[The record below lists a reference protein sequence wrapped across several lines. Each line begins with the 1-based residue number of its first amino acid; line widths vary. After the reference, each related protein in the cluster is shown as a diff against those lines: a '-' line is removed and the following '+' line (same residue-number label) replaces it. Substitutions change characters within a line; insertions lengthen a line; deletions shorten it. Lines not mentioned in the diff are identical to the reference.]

1 MRWLIAIAEL
11 GLLCWFVAVGIEA
24 AIQRAFT
31 RGLALPSPFRLRE
44 FHHAWLGA
52 GLVILG
58 LCINSVTGCL
68 VQLLGVVLSLDDTF
82 QHLRQTFNGELSF
95 RSPLHQLFAR
105 TLWRAPGIPWLC
117 AKLDDWWFVG
127 VVLGLL
133 SLWVFG

>member
-11 GLLCWFVAVGIEA
+11 GLLCGFVAVGIEA

-58 LCINSVTGCL
+58 LCLNSVTGCL
-68 VQLLGVVLSLDDTF
+68 VQLLGVVLTIDDHY
-82 QHLRQTFNGELSF
+82 QHVRQTLYGEIEY
-95 RSPLHQLFAR
+95 RSPLHVLFGE
-105 TLWRAPGIPWLC
+105 TLWKVPGIPWLVRQ
-117 AKLDDWWFVG
+117 LDHWWLAG
-127 VVLGLL
+127 VVFGLL
-133 SLWVFG
+133 LLWVLT